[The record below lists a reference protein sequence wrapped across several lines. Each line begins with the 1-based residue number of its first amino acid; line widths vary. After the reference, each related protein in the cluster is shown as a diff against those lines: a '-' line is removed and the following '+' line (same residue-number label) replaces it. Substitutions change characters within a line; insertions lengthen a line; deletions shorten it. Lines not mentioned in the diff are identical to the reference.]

1 MALECTSL
9 YAVTNL
15 SPHLTSFLVA
25 LAQQVRDRM
34 SLAAGLPSENPTS
47 PTWQQPPAPIASVQS
62 PTLPA
67 VTDIAIIGSG
77 ITGTSVAHT
86 LLKHSKA
93 SELKV
98 TILEA
103 RGACSGA
110 TGRNGGHLVSDTCG
124 SFLRLVEQLGT
135 EEAVKVFRF
144 SEANITGLK
153 AVVSQLSDAERDA
166 VELREVI
173 ATCVLTD
180 TETLEH
186 SKSSLAAFQAA
197 VKDSILDH
205 VLSEDQD
212 IIKNG
217 LAVLDQKGAGALWPY
232 RLITILQK
240 RLLDSYANT
249 FTLETNTPVN
259 AITYEASENGV
270 EYMLQT
276 PRGSIRAKK
285 VIHCT
290 NGYSSHLLPS
300 LTGKLYPLRG
310 TVTVQDPGV
319 SFPNLGNLYSW
330 TLLHKPGYDPETRRL
345 TTGLVYSQQ
354 NAKTGEIFI
363 GGESQEIENTLNSD
377 DSKVSESAKQYLSAL
392 VPKMYRDAE
401 DAKTKNVWSG
411 IMGFTSDGLPLVG
424 NIGQTI
430 TGREGSNE
438 WIAAGFNGHG
448 MDKCWLSGE
457 AVARMALGEE
467 VPAWFPRSFL
477 ASEKR
482 LESFTLDNSV
492 HGLVSMFSA
501 E

>member
-1 MALECTSL
+1 MALES
-9 YAVTNL
+9 
-15 SPHLTSFLVA
+15 
-25 LAQQVRDRM
+25 LAQQARDRM

-47 PTWQQPPAPIASVQS
+47 PTWQQPPASIANIQS

-86 LLKHSKA
+86 LLKHSKGPG
-93 SELKV
+93 LQV

-110 TGRNGGHLVSDTCG
+110 TGRNGGHLVSDTCH
-124 SFLRLVEQLGT
+124 SFERLVENLGT
-135 EEAVKVFRF
+135 EEAVKIFRF
-144 SEANITGLK
+144 SEANISGLR
-153 AVVSQLSDAERDA
+153 AVVSELSEAEREE
-166 VELREVI
+166 VELREVN
-173 ATCVLTD
+173 ATCILKD
-180 TETLEH
+180 HETMEH
-186 SKSSLAAFQAA
+186 GKSSLAAFQAA
-197 VKDSILDH
+197 VKDSILEH
-205 VLSEDQD
+205 ELREDQS
-212 IIKNG
+212 IIKDKYKYRDG
-217 LAVLDQKGAGALWPY
+217 VAALDQRGAGALWPY

-240 RLLDSYANT
+240 RLLESYAKR
-249 FTLETNTPVN
+249 FTIETNTPVH
-259 AITYEASENGV
+259 AITHEKSESEPGYV
-270 EYMLQT
+270 LKT

-285 VIHCT
+285 IIHCT

-310 TVTVQDPGV
+310 TVTVQDPGA
-319 SFPNLGNLYSW
+319 SFPSLGNIYSW
-330 TLLHKPGYDPETRRL
+330 SMLHKPSYDSETRRL
-345 TTGLVYSQQ
+345 TVGLVYAQQ

-363 GGESQEIENTLNSD
+363 GGESQEIENILSSD
-377 DSKVSESAKQYLSAL
+377 DSKVSDSAQEYLSTI
-392 VPKMYRDAE
+392 VPKMYLDAD

-411 IMGFTSDGLPLVG
+411 IMGFTTDGFPLIG

-467 VPAWFPRSFL
+467 VPSWFPKSFL
-477 ASEKR
+477 ASEER
-482 LESFTLDNSV
+482 LEYFTLDNSV
-492 HGLVSMFSA
+492 NGLVSMLA
-501 E
+501 TE